1 MIATRIVRRY
11 AAALF
16 RAAQKAGL
24 IDAVESDLG
33 LVSFLFENSP
43 DMWDAIRSPVVSPE
57 KKHQVL
63 RDVFAGKVQQIT
75 LDYLGLLVDKH
86 REEVIAKT
94 QGEYVDLAN
103 EARGLIEVDVTTA
116 VDLDVDNETRL
127 KGKLGQLT
135 GKQVRLRRMVAPE
148 IMGGV
153 IVKIGDRVIDGS
165 IRGRLA
171 ALRERLSE

>member
-16 RAAQKAGL
+16 RTAQRAGL

-43 DMWDAIRSPVVSPE
+43 DMWGAIRSPVVSPE
-57 KKHQVL
+57 RKRQIL
-63 RDVFAGKVQQIT
+63 RDVFAGRVQQVT
-75 LDYLGLLVDKH
+75 LDYLDLLVDKR
-86 REEVIAKT
+86 REEVIPET
-94 QGEYVDLAN
+94 QGEYVALAN
-103 EARGLIEVDVTTA
+103 EARGLVEADVTTA
-116 VDLDVDNETRL
+116 VTLDTDDETRL
-127 KGKLGQLT
+127 RDKLGALT
-135 GKQVRLRRMVAPE
+135 GKHVRLRRLVEPE
-148 IMGGV
+148 IVGGV

-171 ALRERLSE
+171 ALKEKLSE